1 MWDEYPERWGR
12 DCGIDLVFK
21 HKNGKTW
28 AVQSKCYSPEHDIS
42 KSEINSFLS
51 ESSDARIDGRLLIAS
66 TDGIGRNALQV
77 INRQEKQVV
86 CFLLDQFRHSEIE
99 FPSSPDDLNQG
110 RRKELR
116 TPRPHQIE
124 AIDSVAEGFKSADR
138 GQLLMACGTGKTL
151 TALWIK
157 ERLKAKRSLVL
168 VPSLSLLSQILRDWT
183 ASASESFDWICVCSD
198 KSVVANSWH

>member
-42 KSEINSFLS
+42 KSEIDSFLC

-77 INRQEKQVV
+77 INRQEKLSQKHID
-86 CFLLDQFRHSEIE
+86 LLESIGFIWDPMEEEWQNKFNELKAFKLEHSHA
-99 FPSSPDDLNQG
+99 SP
-110 RRKELR
+110 LR
-116 TPRPHQIE
+116 THPSLGSWSNVQRSIYQKGNLSKDRINQLE
-124 AIDSVAEGFKSADR
+124 SIGFKW
-138 GQLLMACGTGKTL
+138 TL
-151 TALWIK
+151 
-157 ERLKAKRSLVL
+157 
-168 VPSLSLLSQILRDWT
+168 
-183 ASASESFDWICVCSD
+183 
-198 KSVVANSWH
+198 N

>member
-1 MWDEYPERWGR
+1 MATFDEFYQSLDPDSGIRGKQFEKFVKWFLKTDPEWQSQVEEVWLWDEYPDRWGP

-42 KSEINSFLS
+42 KSEIDSFLS

-66 TDGIGRNALQV
+66 TEGIGRNALEV

-86 CFLLDQFRHSEIE
+86 CFLLDQFRHSKID
-99 FPSSPDDLNQG
+99 FPESPDDLNKG
-110 RRKELR
+110 HRKDLR

-124 AIDSVAEGFKSADR
+124 AIDAVAEGLKDADR
-138 GQLLMACGTGKTL
+138 GQLLMA
-151 TALWIK
+151 
-157 ERLKAKRSLVL
+157 
-168 VPSLSLLSQILRDWT
+168 
-183 ASASESFDWICVCSD
+183 
-198 KSVVANSWH
+198 